1 VTAELEVPFKTAVA
15 LAAVVRERERQER
28 KCAEKREEG
37 LEWLTCAS
45 PRMTAGDKLAVLT
58 EELGEVARELCDA
71 RAEGRDP
78 GPNLRVELI
87 QLAAVAVAW
96 VEGLDRGRS

>member
-37 LEWLTCAS
+37 LEWLTCAFL
-45 PRMTAGDKLAVLT
+45 PAGWTGRIRGLACL
-58 EELGEVARELCDA
+58 
-71 RAEGRDP
+71 AERWTGWLNT
-78 GPNLRVELI
+78 G
-87 QLAAVAVAW
+87 QLAW
-96 VEGLDRGRS
+96 LKTGWSGGRIGARLIPPPR